1 MPDLIVVTLDPPR
14 LQLKPGGKASATIIV
29 KNRSE
34 EVENF
39 SLSLEGVPPAWGEIV
54 PEQLSAFPFQ
64 EVRAQINVHPP
75 AEIQAALYRL
85 TICAKTQDQ
94 AGTEGRGLLEVEVPT
109 APVAPVIA
117 ADMTIQAGKIPPVTP
132 VVSSVPRSTP
142 VRPQTAVQIELRVEP
157 SLENPP
163 PPPAMQWKLRLKNA
177 GNVLDTFGFS
187 FNGIAQNWVSIDPV
201 EMQLYPNE
209 EGTALLVVRP
219 AADTKAGSYPFTLR
233 AFSHVNMNERT
244 EVALKIEVKASLGF
258 QMDVTPREAEIQG
271 VRDFQVYLS
280 STPAANGD
288 MWLDLAAHDQDN
300 ACDYV
305 FQPKEILLPARQRVM
320 STLRVKPRAVLGP
333 NERKQYT
340 VKVEAVPRQAVAP
353 SQSVDLRVTHTGSQP
368 PSLTIQ
374 PQVQNA
380 EMESDYVVVVA
391 NPSAVDVTLYFSAD
405 DPEAACAYDFLPDRR
420 YIAANGT
427 SSIRLH
433 VKAHNAFRGDKP
445 KPITFTVKATRGGE
459 LLPAATVQGQLNQ
472 VPGKPLTVQLIPPQL
487 SSTGRAKFSARV
499 HNPYNGTIL
508 AWVEA
513 RDETDA
519 LAFSYS
525 PQRLQIPAGA
535 DGLFGI
541 GAKPKDKL
549 LPTDQRRVHKF
560 NVAVYVQGL
569 NTPTTVTGL
578 MAQVKGFDWGTPIG
592 KFFAFIL
599 AIFKLLFKILK
610 WAIPIIILL
619 ILIIFVADL
628 GIATL
633 FYIVRHDAQLGPIIT
648 GLIPGNIIT
657 GLHNTMLFKSIS
669 DSIVAAAAKIMAV
682 MQTRLNPPPT
692 PTPAPTTGP

>member
-1 MPDLIVVTLDPPR
+1 MPDLIVVTLDPAH
-14 LQLKPGGKASATIIV
+14 LQVQPGGKASANIIV

-39 SLSLEGVPPAWGEIV
+39 TLSLEGVPPAWGDIN

-75 AEIQAALYRL
+75 AEIQGALYRL

-94 AGTEGRGLLEVEVPT
+94 AGTEGRGLLEVEVPA
-109 APVAPVIA
+109 APVME
-117 ADMTIQAGKIPPVTP
+117 ADVTIQAAKIPAIQPAAG
-132 VVSSVPRSTP
+132 SIPRSTP

-157 SLENPP
+157 STENPL

-187 FNGIAQNWVSIDPV
+187 FNGVAQNLPG
-201 EMQLYPNE
+201 E
-209 EGTALLVVRP
+209 EGTSLLVVRP
-219 AADTKAGSYPFTLR
+219 GTDTKAGSYPFTLR

-244 EVALKIEVKASLGF
+244 EVSFKVDVKASLGF
-258 QMDVTPREAEIQG
+258 QLEVTPHEAEIQG
-271 VRDFQVYLS
+271 MREFQVYLS

-288 MWLDLAAHDQDN
+288 MWVDLAAHDQDN
-300 ACDYV
+300 ACDYG

-320 STLRVKPRAVLGP
+320 STLRIKPRAVLGP

-340 VKVEAVPRQAVAP
+340 VKVEAVPRQAASP
-353 SQSVDLRVTHTGSQP
+353 AQSVDLRITHAGSLP

-380 EMESDYVVVVA
+380 EMESDYVVMVA

-405 DPEAACAYDFLPDRR
+405 DPEAACDYAFLPDRR
-420 YIAANGT
+420 FISANGT

-433 VKAHNAFRGDKP
+433 VKAHTAYRGEKP
-445 KPITFTVKATRGGE
+445 KQIAFIVKATRGGE
-459 LLPAATVQGQLNQ
+459 LVPAASVQGQLNQ
-472 VPGKPLTVQLIPPQL
+472 TPGRPLTVQLIPPQL
-487 SSTGRAKFSARV
+487 SSTGRAKFSTRV

-508 AWVEA
+508 SWLEA

-519 LAFSYS
+519 LAFSVT
-525 PQRLQIPAGA
+525 PRRLQIAAGA
-535 DGLFGI
+535 DGLFDLGV
-541 GAKPKDKL
+541 KPKDKL

-560 NVAVYVQGL
+560 TVSVYVQGL
-569 NTPTTVTGL
+569 STPTNVTGL
-578 MAQVKGFDWGTPIG
+578 LAQVKGVNWTTPIG
-592 KFFAFIL
+592 KFFSGLLAFII
-599 AIFKLLFKILK
+599 AVFKLLFKIIK
-610 WAIPIIILL
+610 WAIPIIL
-619 ILIIFVADL
+619 ILIVIIFVADL

-633 FYIVRHDAQLGPIIT
+633 FYIVGHDNQLGPIIT
-648 GLIPGNIIT
+648 GLVPGPMIT
-657 GLHNTMLFKSIS
+657 SLHNTMLFKGIS
-669 DSIVAAAAKIMAV
+669 DSIVSAAAKIMAV

-692 PTPAPTTGP
+692 PTPKPTTGP